1 MKEPG
6 NEKQSENSLNLIEE
20 SNSSNTDSSM
30 SSMNLEDIESKMQRF
45 IMMKKTFF
53 TIAIQVIFSRTNQ
66 HLH

>member
-6 NEKQSENSLNLIEE
+6 NEKQSEKSLNLKK
-20 SNSSNTDSSM
+20 NSSNTDSSM